1 MIEIPSREDW
11 AILEERT
18 SSLATAHNKMVE
30 LLKENT
36 ECVGKLQDEL
46 QEMPGGY
53 RNSQDIKNLKGRI
66 ERLEDGLLRLN
77 ERFNAYGTDAFVKEL
92 GGRVLELERLLES
105 GKNVTVH
112 SRLNDMEICITEHGR
127 QIISQNQSHNEIH
140 RNIEKLELCCK
151 NVVASGKALE
161 ERIDRVDKN
170 MNILSNEVSV
180 AIKRT
185 QRADKFMDK
194 LRNL

>member
-66 ERLEDGLLRLN
+66 ERLETKNPPYEQAESHIRELYARM
-77 ERFNAYGTDAFVKEL
+77 KEL
-92 GGRVLELERLLES
+92 ENLLQS

-112 SRLNDMEICITEHGR
+112 SRLNDMEK
-127 QIISQNQSHNEIH
+127 EIKDQREDYH
-140 RNIEKLELCCK
+140 AHFRGLREDEIAKLENCCK